1 MTLLPALPANWPSG
15 SVTNARIRGGMSL
28 NVTWADGKLSNAS
41 FRVDTTPFVSQRR
54 VEVVYDG
61 EVIANFAAV
70 WSAETLVP
78 YVE

>member
-1 MTLLPALPANWPSG
+1 
-15 SVTNARIRGGMSL
+15 MSL

-70 WSAETLVP
+70 SSAEILVP